1 MAKPLQS
8 HYRLDNLFV
17 YIVLSGKLKQP
28 FLLSI
33 SGIFHQLFRYDDFC
47 IPINCFFVHPTLKD
61 KPDAKDQKPP
71 YKAKLLQ
78 SHYGL
83 DNILIYKVL
92 LYI

>member
-1 MAKPLQS
+1 M
-8 HYRLDNLFV
+8 
-17 YIVLSGKLKQP
+17 
-28 FLLSI
+28 
-33 SGIFHQLFRYDDFC
+33 
-47 IPINCFFVHPTLKD
+47 HPTLKD

-71 YKAKLLQ
+71 NKAKLLQ